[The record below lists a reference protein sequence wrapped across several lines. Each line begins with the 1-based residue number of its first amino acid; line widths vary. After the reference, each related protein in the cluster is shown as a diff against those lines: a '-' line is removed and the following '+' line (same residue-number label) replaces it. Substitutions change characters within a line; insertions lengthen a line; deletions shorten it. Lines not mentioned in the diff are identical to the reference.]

1 MPKMTKDQEDYGELC
16 NVEATTTW
24 IPRLVANWN
33 REYSKA
39 FQVFDLT
46 IDHLGKE
53 FVWTH
58 HWIKGR
64 NKARKFRIIGQ
75 FTQELLMVQRTD
87 TNRYYRMPTTEVA
100 KAFKTGLEPD
110 FVYDSSTDI

>member
-1 MPKMTKDQEDYGELC
+1 MTKEEEMYGELV
-16 NVEATTTW
+16 NIHNKPQFTDKL
-24 IPRLVANWN
+24 IANWN

-53 FVWTH
+53 FTWTH

-64 NKARKFRIIGQ
+64 NKARTFKILGQ
-75 FTQELLMVQRTD
+75 FEMENLLVQRVD
-87 TNRYYRMPTTEVA
+87 TKRYYRMPTTEVA
-100 KAFKTGLEPD
+100 QAFKLGLEPD

>member
-1 MPKMTKDQEDYGELC
+1 MAKMTKEEEMYGELC

-24 IPRLVANWN
+24 VPQLIANWN

-39 FQVFDLT
+39 FQVYELT
-46 IDHLGKE
+46 MDHLGKE
-53 FVWTH
+53 FTWTH

-64 NKARKFRIIGQ
+64 NKARKFKIIGQ
-75 FTQELLMVQRTD
+75 FELDLLMVQRTD
-87 TNRYYRMPTTEVA
+87 TKRYYRMPTKEVA
-100 KAFKTGLEPD
+100 EAFKLGLEPD